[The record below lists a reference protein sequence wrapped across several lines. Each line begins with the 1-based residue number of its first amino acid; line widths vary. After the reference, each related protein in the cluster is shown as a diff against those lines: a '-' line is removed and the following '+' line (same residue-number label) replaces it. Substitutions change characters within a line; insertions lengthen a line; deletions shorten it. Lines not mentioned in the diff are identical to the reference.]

1 MKDTVI
7 TARRKRIEII
17 TLLVCFIIANLL
29 NVYAIAS
36 HDATWAE
43 LITSIGYVAVGAC
56 ALYVMWTVLRLIAL
70 AISLIFRK
78 NNH

>member
-56 ALYVMWTVLRLIAL
+56 ALYVMRTEHRRIAL
-70 AISLIFRK
+70 AITLNDRK
-78 NNH
+78 K

>member
-36 HDATWAE
+36 HDATRAE
-43 LITSIGYVAVGAC
+43 FITAIGYVAVGAC

-78 NNH
+78 K

>member
-29 NVYAIAS
+29 NVYAITS
-36 HDATWAE
+36 HNAPWSE
-43 LITSIGYVAVGAC
+43 VITSIGYVTVGAC
-56 ALYVMWTVLRLIAL
+56 ALYVVWTVVRLIAL
-70 AISLIFRK
+70 AISLFFRK
-78 NNH
+78 K